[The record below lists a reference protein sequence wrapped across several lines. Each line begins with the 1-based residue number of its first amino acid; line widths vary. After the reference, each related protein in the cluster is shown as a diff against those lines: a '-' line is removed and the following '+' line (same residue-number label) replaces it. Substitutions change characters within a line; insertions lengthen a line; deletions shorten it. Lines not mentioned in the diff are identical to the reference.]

1 VPTSSTSISSI
12 EWCDG
17 QAKTEAATST
27 NLDRVTDKRDLPEKP
42 TLEGLE
48 KKWSQQWEAEG
59 TYRFDRSKT
68 REDVFSIDTPP
79 PTVSGSLHVGHVFSY
94 TQTDA
99 IARFWRM
106 RGKEVFYPM
115 GWDDNGVPTE
125 RRVQN
130 YYGVNCD
137 PTLPYDPNFV
147 APEPMKKK
155 GERAPIAISRRNF
168 VELCGSLT
176 EEDEQAFKDLW
187 TQLGL
192 SVDWAMTYTTVG
204 TQARRTSQRA
214 FLRDYHQGRAYQKDA
229 PTIWD
234 VDFQMAVS
242 NADVEDREKP
252 GAYHRLAFHGP
263 ENDVFIETTRPELL
277 PACVALVAHPDD
289 ERYKPLFGTE
299 VTTPLFGVK
308 VPVLAHPLAQPD
320 KGSGIA
326 MICTFGDLTDVI
338 WWRELKLP
346 VRTVVQRNGR
356 LGELDFNEL
365 PTDDAAKATQN
376 YAQLQGLKIAPAQQK
391 IVELLKE
398 SGELIGEPKK
408 ITHPVKFY
416 EKGDRALEIVSSRQW
431 YIKTV
436 EAQNDLL
443 KRSAELEWHP
453 PFMKARLDDW
463 INGLN
468 SDWLVSRQR
477 YFGVPIPV
485 WYEVDANGE
494 IQYDQHIVP
503 GEESLPVDPT
513 SEVPPGYTEDQ
524 RDQPNGFAGD
534 PDVFDTWAT
543 SSLTPQLACGWVE
556 DDDLFQRTFPMDMR
570 PQAHEIIRT
579 WLFYTVL
586 RAHNEHDSLP
596 WTNPTLSGWVLDP
609 DRKKMSKS
617 VGNVVT
623 PSDTLDEFGSDAVR
637 YWATSARLGT
647 DTAYD
652 TGQMKVGRRLGIK
665 LLNATKFVL
674 SFPEPPADAK
684 PTERVDLALVNRL
697 NALVAEATAAFE
709 AFDYAKALDRS
720 EAAFWNFCDDYLELV
735 KGRAYGAQGDAAA
748 ASATATLRLAL
759 STFHRLFAPFLP
771 FVTAEAWSWWQE
783 GSVHRA
789 AWPNESEYRGGDEG
803 DDVLT
808 IASQVLG
815 DVRRAK
821 SDAKVSQRAAVQTA
835 TVTAD
840 ATALANL
847 QHVAADLKEAGTI
860 ADLRTAEGDY
870 SVSITLAPA
879 E

>member
-1 VPTSSTSISSI
+1 MTERSS
-12 EWCDG
+12 
-17 QAKTEAATST
+17 
-27 NLDRVTDKRDLPEKP
+27 NLTIVTDLPEKP

-48 KKWSQQWEAEG
+48 AKWSSQWEADG
-59 TYRFDRSKT
+59 TFRFDRTKS
-68 REDVFSIDTPP
+68 RYEVFSIDTPP

-115 GWDDNGVPTE
+115 GWDDNGLPTE

-130 YYGVNCD
+130 YYGVTCD
-137 PTLPYDPNFV
+137 PALPYDPNFT
-147 APEPMKKK
+147 APEPLKKK
-155 GERAPIAISRRNF
+155 GERAPIALSRRNF
-168 VELCGSLT
+168 VELCDTLT
-176 EEDEQAFKDLW
+176 VEDEKAFLSLW

-192 SVDWAMTYTTVG
+192 SVDWSLTYTTVG
-204 TQARRTSQRA
+204 AQARRTSQRA
-214 FLRDYHQGRAYQKDA
+214 FLRDLANDRAYQNEA
-229 PTIWD
+229 PTVWD
-234 VDFQMAVS
+234 VDFQTPVAQ
-242 NADVEDREKP
+242 AEVEDREMP
-252 GAYHRLAFHGP
+252 GAYYRIAFHGAN
-263 ENDVFIETTRPELL
+263 EKIHIETTRPELL

-289 ERYKPLFGTE
+289 ERYKPWFGKE

-308 VPVLAHPLAQPD
+308 VPVLAHHLAQPD

-326 MICTFGDLTDVI
+326 MICTFGDVTDVI
-338 WWRELKLP
+338 WWRELQLP
-346 VRTVVQRNGR
+346 MRTILQRNGR

-365 PTDDAAKATQN
+365 PTDTAEKANEAYT
-376 YAQLQGLKIAPAQQK
+376 QLQGLKLKPAQDK
-391 IVELLKE
+391 IVELLRE
-398 SGELIGEPKK
+398 SGDLIGDPKK

-416 EKGDRALEIVSSRQW
+416 EKGDRPLEIISSRQW
-431 YIKTV
+431 FIKTLDSRN
-436 EAQNDLL
+436 EFL
-443 KRSAELEWHP
+443 KRSAELNWHP

-477 YFGVPIPV
+477 FFGVPIPV
-485 WYEVDANGE
+485 WYKVDANGE
-494 IQYDQHIVP
+494 IQFDQRIVP
-503 GEESLPVDPT
+503 TEDALPVDPFA
-513 SEVPPGYTEDQ
+513 EPAPGYTEDQ
-524 RDQPNGFAGD
+524 RNQPNGFAGD
-534 PDVFDTWAT
+534 PDIFDTWAT
-543 SSLTPQLACGWVE
+543 SSLTPQLACGWID

-579 WLFYTVL
+579 WLFYTAV
-586 RAHNEHDSLP
+586 RAEYEHDSLP
-596 WTNPTLSGWVLDP
+596 WKNATLSGWILDP

-623 PSDTLDEFGSDAVR
+623 PADTLNEFGSDAVR

-665 LLNATKFVL
+665 ILNASKFVL
-674 SFPEPPADAK
+674 SFPAPPDGAI

-697 NALVAEATAAFE
+697 AALVTETTAAFE
-709 AFDYAKALDRS
+709 AFDYAKALART
-720 EAAFWNFCDDYLELV
+720 ETMFWSFCDDYLELV
-735 KGRAYGAQGDAAA
+735 KGRAYGAQGDEAA
-748 ASATATLRLAL
+748 ASASATLRLAL
-759 STFHRLFAPFLP
+759 GTFHRLFAPFLP

-789 AWPNESEYRGGDEG
+789 SWPTEAEYPSGGAG

-808 IASQVLG
+808 IASQVLS

-821 SDAKVSQRAAVQTA
+821 SDAKVSQRAAVATCVVAADSTA
-835 TVTAD
+835 I
-840 ATALANL
+840 ANL
-847 QHVAADLKEAGTI
+847 SHVIADLKEAGSI
-860 ADLRTAEGDY
+860 AELTTAEGDY
-870 SVSITLAPA
+870 NIAITLTPS